1 MGQVRG
7 NDDEARMTKPPKM
20 PRKPDRLLEPGLTP
34 QQVQCG
40 AALAPFDER
49 AIASERMWGV
59 DRLIG
64 LVSPETAAR
73 WASAL
78 GKLNAAVDAA
88 DISETVKYVGVC
100 LRGFD
105 AMDAEAMA
113 AGHNPIAPDVWEIA
127 LDDGTIIG
135 VYRDGRD
142 WRAIQEMRPAVK
154 LYSLREIVI
163 GFLAKNEAFEK
174 IEAVKAV
181 FPGAEIKAITK
192 MSMEDDIP
200 F

>member
-7 NDDEARMTKPPKM
+7 NDDEAEMTTPPKM
-20 PRKPDRLLEPGLTP
+20 PRKPDPIVAPGLTP
-34 QQVQCG
+34 QEIQCG

-49 AIASERMWGV
+49 AIASERTWGV

-78 GKLNAAVDAA
+78 TKLNAAVDAA
-88 DISETVKYVGVC
+88 DIAETVKYVGVC

-105 AMDAEAMA
+105 AMDAEAIA
-113 AGHNPIAPDVWEIA
+113 AGHKPISPDVWEIA
-127 LDDGTIIG
+127 LDDGTVIG
-135 VYRDGRD
+135 IYRDGRD
-142 WRAIQEMRPAVK
+142 WRAIQEMRPDVK
-154 LYSLREIVI
+154 LYSAREIVI
-163 GFLAKNEAFEK
+163 GFLMRNDAFEK
-174 IEAVKAV
+174 IEAVKNA
-181 FPGAEIKAITK
+181 FHGAEITAIRK
-192 MSMEDDIP
+192 REMEDDIP